1 MTTAT
6 DTQAAKVL
14 VVDDDDPS
22 REVISLLLNG
32 EGYSSRTA
40 SDGIEALEA
49 VAQEHP
55 DLILLDVEM
64 PRLNGFQV
72 AERLKNNPLTQP
84 IPIIMVTG
92 LDDHNCRMR
101 GLAAG
106 VEEFLTKPVD
116 RTELAVRVRNL
127 LRLKAYSN
135 LLANHSRIL
144 EEQVRE
150 RTAQLRES
158 YIETIFALTRA
169 AEYKDEE
176 TGAHV
181 QRISHYT
188 RTLAEK
194 LGMNGEF
201 VDTIF
206 YASPMHDIGKLAIPD
221 HILLKPGAFT
231 AEEWET
237 MKTHT
242 TLGAKLLSGCT
253 APFSKMGAEIALTH
267 HERWDGTGYPRG
279 LKQEAIPLCGRI
291 MNICDQYDALR
302 STRPYKPAYDHNT
315 VVTIITKGDGRTKPE
330 HFDPTI
336 LDAFCTCAP
345 TFRGIYESL
354 HD

>member
-1 MTTAT
+1 MIGVEDAQNST
-6 DTQAAKVL
+6 VL
-14 VVDDDDPS
+14 VVDDDAPC
-22 REVISLLLNG
+22 RQIISLLL
-32 EGYSSRTA
+32 EEHGYASRTA
-40 SDGIEALEA
+40 SNGMEALEFIA
-49 VAQEHP
+49 ASQP

-64 PRLNGFQV
+64 PQLNGFQV
-72 AERLKNNPLTQP
+72 AERLKSNAGTQS

-92 LDDHNCRMR
+92 LDAHACRMR
-101 GLAAG
+101 GLTAG

-116 RTELAVRVRNL
+116 PTELAVRVRNL
-127 LRLKAYSN
+127 LRLRAYTN
-135 LLANHSRIL
+135 LLANHRRIL

-158 YIETIFALTRA
+158 YIETIFMLTRA

-221 HILLKPGAFT
+221 HILLKPGPLSS
-231 AEEWET
+231 EEWNV

-242 TLGAKLLSGCT
+242 IFGQKILSDSRT
-253 APFSKMGAEIALTH
+253 SFARMGAEIALTH
-267 HERWDGTGYPRG
+267 HERWDGKGYPRG
-279 LKQEAIPLCGRI
+279 LKGEAIPLCGRI

-302 STRPYKPAYDHNT
+302 SARPYKPALDHKT
-315 VVTIITKGDGRTKPE
+315 AVSIITNGDARTMPA
-330 HFDPTI
+330 HFDPAI
-336 LDAFCTCAP
+336 LDAFRNCAS
-345 TFRGIYESL
+345 TFRDIYTSL